1 MPKRQHYLIV
11 SARTRSKGSHW
22 EPGSTTTTTD
32 HEHYKQTKRNQK
44 RTNIEHV
51 EVSRPE
57 AKEKVHAFAA
67 ALLLGSPLASTGW
80 GKAKLRQTANVMHTG
95 VYIYISYINI
105 CKSHQYKHTLSLS
118 PRHQAN
124 GEPRPSDKKLRIS
137 PASCRCSMPQET
149 RKLYTIHID

>member
-95 VYIYISYINI
+95 VYIYIYIL
-105 CKSHQYKHTLSLS
+105 YKYL
-118 PRHQAN
+118 
-124 GEPRPSDKKLRIS
+124 
-137 PASCRCSMPQET
+137 
-149 RKLYTIHID
+149 